1 MNTIARLNDEDRKFI
16 FLKTSEATGKSV
28 AIVEKDYWI
37 IFLQSHHLM
46 ICWFLKAGLLYL
58 RDLT

>member
-37 IFLQSHHLM
+37 SY
-46 ICWFLKAGLLYL
+46 LLDYL
-58 RDLT
+58 FAKSSFNERVT

>member
-37 IFLQSHHLM
+37 SY
-46 ICWFLKAGLLYL
+46 LLL
-58 RDLT
+58 VLCFDDKKSVLLIEI